1 MLRSRFTPDSPLKMV
16 LKLPEAG
23 LELESSARS
32 MAALPLQA
40 FAITLDDDILEDMI
54 ESFQNGKGIE
64 LSLGQNPAFI
74 YGSETHQL
82 KRTPDS
88 FSYDLYVTDPKAPT
102 TADLLPNPTMPIFRN
117 PSLNKLRYTAP
128 LSGRVAS
135 EEVGDD
141 VLEIVNHPD
150 YQSKPSKSNSS
161 TLQPNTLKNMPG
173 AKKTVVSNK
182 SGAFTMSTSALS
194 RASSPALSMVGSPLE
209 SSVESASQQKVKGA
223 RELRAPITHLL
234 AVREMTYD
242 ELWEKWGGS
251 EDSKKDFRGILDKVA
266 DVDKSTG
273 KYTMKKMFYRELD
286 IWNHDY
292 DSDADRQL
300 AIDNTARWYDRMRIG
315 PTEPVWQKLLP
326 FDERG
331 KGKSLSKLQ
340 ATLAKGPKTMTSTP
354 KINVQK
360 ADDSASAA
368 ASPGSRDDE
377 TRSLNGSEPMS
388 RSSSQTKATK
398 KAVPDLSVAAVK
410 KPAAP
415 KKATTPK
422 VSPVKSAVVPKPGV
436 KPANGGRG
444 PLSKELISDSDDSS
458 EEIPLSQQVKQ
469 QQAKKQQPVVA
480 PKPAVAPK
488 SAAAPRPAKVSAVR
502 APAAMALK
510 AKPLAVKES
519 IESQITARPIKRPR
533 DEEDSSSSSGATPLS
548 KKPKARDPPKVTA
561 TAPKDA
567 AVASRPK
574 EVPKQAEKLK
584 DQRREPKPAP
594 TATPTSKARAPEA
607 NSTQTS
613 SRGAA
618 NTNGSSNQT
627 KPKTTSPPKS
637 SPLASSPPTNA
648 SDIDP
653 GEEALI
659 ASANDRKRKA
669 VDAYNDSSSSGS
681 SAAGSL
687 PRVKR
692 QQQQLANSKLP
703 ESVMDTARRFKTY
716 YEKYEQLHYR
726 LLEAENP
733 EQKEIST
740 LTKMRNRL
748 EEMKREIYA
757 GTRRGRNSSESDGV
771 DRR

>member
-1 MLRSRFTPDSPLKMV
+1 MV

-32 MAALPLQA
+32 MATLPLQA

-64 LSLGQNPAFI
+64 LSLGQSPAFI
-74 YGSETHQL
+74 YGSETHHI

-88 FSYDLYVTDPKAPT
+88 FCYDIYVTDPKAPT

-117 PSLNKLRYTAP
+117 PALNKLRYTAP
-128 LSGRVAS
+128 LSRRAAS
-135 EEVGDD
+135 EEDGDD

-150 YQSKPSKSNSS
+150 YQAKPSKSNSS
-161 TLQPNTLKNMPG
+161 TLQPNALKSMPG
-173 AKKTVVSNK
+173 AKKTVVSSK
-182 SGAFTMSTSALS
+182 SSAFTMSTSALS
-194 RASSPALSMVGSPLE
+194 RASSPALSMVGSPME
-209 SSVESASQQKVKGA
+209 SSVESASQQKVKDA
-223 RELRAPITHLL
+223 REQRAPITHLL

-251 EDSKKDFRGILDKVA
+251 EDSKKEFRGILDKVA

-273 KYTMKKMFYRELD
+273 KYTMKKMYYKELD
-286 IWNHDY
+286 IWNHEY
-292 DSDADRQL
+292 DSESDRQL
-300 AIDNTARWYDRMRIG
+300 AIDNTARWYDRLRIG

-360 ADDSASAA
+360 ADDSTSAMT
-368 ASPGSRDDE
+368 SPGTRDDE
-377 TRSLNGSEPMS
+377 TRSIISSEPMS
-388 RSSSQTKATK
+388 RSSSQTKTTK

-415 KKATTPK
+415 KKASTPK
-422 VSPVKSAVVPKPGV
+422 VSPVKAAAASKPAA

-458 EEIPLSQQVKQ
+458 EEIPLSQQLKQ
-469 QQAKKQQPVVA
+469 QQAKKQQLAAA
-480 PKPAVAPK
+480 PKPAVAPRP
-488 SAAAPRPAKVSAVR
+488 AAVPRPAKVSAVR
-502 APAAMALK
+502 APAAVAPK
-510 AKPLAVKES
+510 AKPLVKEPL
-519 IESQITARPIKRPR
+519 EPQTTARPVKRPR
-533 DEEDSSSSSGATPLS
+533 EEEDSSSSSGATPLM
-548 KKPKARDPPKVTA
+548 KKAKARELKAAA
-561 TAPKDA
+561 TLSKDVGA
-567 AVASRPK
+567 GSRPK

-584 DQRREPKPAP
+584 EQRRELKPVP
-594 TATPTSKARAPEA
+594 TATPTTKARAPEA
-607 NSTQTS
+607 TSGRGTTTS
-613 SRGAA
+613 S
-618 NTNGSSNQT
+618 NGSLNQT
-627 KPKTTSPPKS
+627 KPKNTSPPKS

-653 GEEALI
+653 AEEALI
-659 ASANDRKRKA
+659 ASANNKKRKA

-681 SAAGSL
+681 SAAGSM

-692 QQQQLANSKLP
+692 QQQQQQHLASGSMSGSKLP

-726 LLEAENP
+726 LLELENP
-733 EQKEIST
+733 EQTQIST

-757 GTRRGRNSSESDGV
+757 GTRRGRNGSESDAV